1 MQNSSSG
8 SGGVLKRERVREHLL
23 GLIEVRRPGD
33 AIPSERTLSAELG
46 VSRPTLRAAVDEL
59 VATGQL
65 VREHGRGMFVAPA
78 KITQELVSDD
88 AAFVVPRAA
97 GTWSSRLLQLDTI
110 RAGARIGRKL
120 RVSPAAEV
128 VYIARLRLV
137 DGSPMAIEHL
147 HIPAELVPTLT
158 PQELEAGDLYDHLRE
173 HHHVHVDQAVQSI
186 EPTVINEAEA
196 AVLDIPVL
204 SPALLIERLTTDTAG
219 LPSSTCTPST
229 GATATASSPGW
240 RSGPPARI
248 RRRRATT
255 RGSLRGTS
263 RTATSSP
270 RRRGGRPLNES
281 RRRAAERSGRAG
293 GRPEDAPVTHS
304 GALGVH
310 SLTLRG
316 GWG

>member
-219 LPSSTCTPST
+219 
-229 GATATASSPGW
+229 
-240 RSGPPARI
+240 
-248 RRRRATT
+248 
-255 RGSLRGTS
+255 
-263 RTATSSP
+263 
-270 RRRGGRPLNES
+270 RPVEY
-281 RRRAAERSGRAG
+281 
-293 GRPEDAPVTHS
+293 
-304 GALGVH
+304 VH
-310 SLTLRG
+310 SLYRG
-316 GWG
+316 DRYRIVSRLALGTSGPHPPPESHHPGIPPGDFAHGDIITSSTRGDAH

>member
-8 SGGVLKRERVREHLL
+8 SGGVLKRERVREYLL

-78 KITQELVSDD
+78 KITQELAPDD

-97 GTWSSRLLQLDTI
+97 GTWSSRLLRLDTI

-147 HIPAELVPTLT
+147 HIPAELVPSLT

-219 LPSSTCTPST
+219 
-229 GATATASSPGW
+229 
-240 RSGPPARI
+240 
-248 RRRRATT
+248 
-255 RGSLRGTS
+255 
-263 RTATSSP
+263 
-270 RRRGGRPLNES
+270 RPVEY
-281 RRRAAERSGRAG
+281 
-293 GRPEDAPVTHS
+293 
-304 GALGVH
+304 VH
-310 SLTLRG
+310 SLYRG
-316 GWG
+316 DRYRIVSRLSLGTSAPHPRPESHHPGIPPGDFAHGDIITSSTTGDAH

>member
-1 MQNSSSG
+1 MENSS

-23 GLIEVRRPGD
+23 GLIEGRRPGD

-88 AAFVVPRAA
+88 AAFALPRAA
-97 GTWSSRLLQLDTI
+97 GAWSSRLLQLDTV

-120 RVSPAAEV
+120 RVSPAADV

-137 DGSPMAIEHL
+137 DGAPMAIEHL
-147 HIPAELVPTLT
+147 HIPADLVPSLT

-173 HHHVHVDQAVQSI
+173 HHHVHVDHAVQSI

-219 LPSSTCTPST
+219 
-229 GATATASSPGW
+229 
-240 RSGPPARI
+240 
-248 RRRRATT
+248 
-255 RGSLRGTS
+255 
-263 RTATSSP
+263 
-270 RRRGGRPLNES
+270 RPVEY
-281 RRRAAERSGRAG
+281 
-293 GRPEDAPVTHS
+293 
-304 GALGVH
+304 VH
-310 SLTLRG
+310 SLYRG
-316 GWG
+316 DRYRIVSRLSLGASAARPRPEGHHPGIPPGDFAHGDIITTSTTGDAH